1 MAVLVVAAP
10 MLLPESR
17 NPGEGRLDFLSV
29 ALSLAAILPIVYSL
43 KALARTGFGEPA
55 ILTLGAGLAFGLVFV
70 RRQQTMANPLL
81 DLRLF
86 RHRALTASL
95 GILLLAAGVS
105 GGVGFLFAQY
115 LQLVAGL
122 SPLRAAMWSLPDT
135 AGMIVCSLLCPIVA
149 RRIRRRIGVVAAG
162 DWRRTWRRRGAA
174 PRHAPHR

>member
-1 MAVLVVAAP
+1 MGRRRTPFATSGIKLGFHFGAA
-10 MLLPESR
+10 LE
-17 NPGEGRLDFLSV
+17 LSV
-29 ALSLAAILPIVYSL
+29 D
-43 KALARTGFGEPA
+43 GEPA
-55 ILTLGAGLAFGLVFV
+55 ARPAPVQTPRPDRVSRHPAA
-70 RRQQTMANPLL
+70 RR
-81 DLRLF
+81 
-86 RHRALTASL
+86 
-95 GILLLAAGVS
+95 GVS

-115 LQLVAGL
+115 LQLVAGP